1 MATVAGLGYPTMVEA
16 NGILYL
22 TGWRDGAV
30 YFRRTVDGGA
40 TWTEERLVCEG
51 ADEARAGLVKM
62 ESQGRRVVAAVS
74 VGGEI
79 AVYVSADDGETWV
92 SDGTV

>member
-1 MATVAGLGYPTMVEA
+1 MVEA

-40 TWTEERLVCEG
+40 TWSDERLICEG
-51 ADEARAGLVKM
+51 ADEARAGLIKM
-62 ESQGRRVVAAVS
+62 DTQGRRLMAAVS
-74 VGGEI
+74 VAEGI
-79 AVYVSADDGETWV
+79 AVFVSVDDGETWV
-92 SDGTV
+92 AEGVVGG